1 MVNTLLP
8 VLHTQTVS
16 RPESTVTNNFRR
28 QKWFIAGQI
37 SCRASIDGG
46 LWQYFS
52 AVYILWVFSLFRSII
67 IVICMFYL
75 FAFYSVCSVCVSFY
89 NTIHG
94 AIFLMLS
101 NRRLNAN
108 ANVNKLPVP
117 RKYEQLS
124 IMSTPSIYLL
134 LINQLDFVLT
144 IFKLLIWMK
153 SIQNAFIHQKYQ
165 KLKISNNSEYFFFS
179 FLRMIN
185 VYSIAEN
192 TTKKIFAS
200 RE

>member
-37 SCRASIDGG
+37 LCRASIDGG
-46 LWQYFS
+46 LWLYFS
-52 AVYILWVFSLFRSII
+52 AVCFLWVFSIVRSII

-75 FAFYSVCSVCVSFY
+75 FAFHSVCVSFY

-117 RKYEQLS
+117 RKYKQLS

-153 SIQNAFIHQKYQ
+153 SIQNACIYSFCYARTK
-165 KLKISNNSEYFFFS
+165 NS
-179 FLRMIN
+179 R
-185 VYSIAEN
+185 
-192 TTKKIFAS
+192 
-200 RE
+200 